1 MDSLLSPSL
10 SFSHV
15 FCGSS
20 DLRKQVVSRNRF
32 FLFIKFHFTMLVDK
46 SVLKTDLSMKMRL
59 WKCNFWVNEIR
70 ISHIAR
76 DTRAWT
82 CAHNPKLCVR
92 SDNIKYTIH
101 VKMGHFIH
109 VDGSIDVKKIQWEFF
124 LPYSKSNALTF
135 EARDFEIMLLNLL
148 LQALEKVGSLFAV
161 HGQLSYACSLFG
173 HSNAWNRSR

>member
-1 MDSLLSPSL
+1 
-10 SFSHV
+10 
-15 FCGSS
+15 
-20 DLRKQVVSRNRF
+20 
-32 FLFIKFHFTMLVDK
+32 
-46 SVLKTDLSMKMRL
+46 MRL

-82 CAHNPKLCVR
+82 CAHNPKLFVR
-92 SDNIKYTIH
+92 YDNIKYTIH

-161 HGQLSYACSLFG
+161 HGQLLCMFVVRAFKCMEPLTLERWRKLSIITVQIVCFY
-173 HSNAWNRSR
+173 